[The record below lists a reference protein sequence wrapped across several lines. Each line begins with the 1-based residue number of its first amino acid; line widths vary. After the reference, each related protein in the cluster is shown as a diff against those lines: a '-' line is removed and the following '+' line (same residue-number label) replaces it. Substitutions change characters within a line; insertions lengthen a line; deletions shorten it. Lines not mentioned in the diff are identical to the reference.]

1 MTVLR
6 KVRLVLGLVA
16 LAIVLAA
23 CSTSSSLPQN
33 SLNPQGPY
41 ARKIDNLFDPV
52 FWIAVAV
59 FVLVEGALV
68 YALFRYRHKPG
79 RAIPA
84 QTHGNSKLEITWTIL
99 PAVLLAGI
107 SVPTVATILELN
119 RKPEGQVLNV
129 NVSGHQWWWEFDYPG
144 PKIRT
149 ANIMHIPTGTN
160 VYVSLCAVGLT
171 DGGNGPAYG
180 GTCGDQPTPG
190 VGDAV
195 IHSFWVPEL
204 NGKQDVVPG
213 RTNHLTLYADHP
225 GTYEGQCYE
234 YCGFSHA
241 NMKFK
246 VVAQTPSDFQA
257 WVAEQQAPAVTAQ
270 PGTLAAKGEGLFWG
284 QNGQGGQCIACHTI
298 SGLVNDEGSPVATAT
313 GGPNLTHFASHDCFA
328 GCMLANTPANV
339 EKWLADPPGVK
350 PGSWMPNYH
359 LTPDEI
365 QALTAYLETLK

>member
-1 MTVLR
+1 
-6 KVRLVLGLVA
+6 
-16 LAIVLAA
+16 
-23 CSTSSSLPQN
+23 
-33 SLNPQGPY
+33 
-41 ARKIDNLFDPV
+41 
-52 FWIAVAV
+52 
-59 FVLVEGALV
+59 
-68 YALFRYRHKPG
+68 
-79 RAIPA
+79 
-84 QTHGNSKLEITWTIL
+84 
-99 PAVLLAGI
+99 
-107 SVPTVATILELN
+107 
-119 RKPEGQVLNV
+119 VLNV
-129 NVSGHQWWWEFDYPG
+129 NVSGHQWWWEFDYPDQ
-144 PKIRT
+144 KIRT
-149 ANIMHIPTGTN
+149 ANIMHIPIGTN
-160 VYVSLCAVGLT
+160 VYVSLCAVGAT
-171 DGGNGPAYG
+171 DGGNGPPYG
-180 GTCGDQPTPG
+180 GTCGDQPPPG

-234 YCGFSHA
+234 YCGLSHA

-257 WVAEQQAPAVTAQ
+257 WVAEQEAPAVTAQ

-298 SGLVNDEGSPVATAT
+298 SGLVNDEGTAVATAT

-328 GCMLANTPANV
+328 GCMFTNTPANV

-350 PGSWMPNYH
+350 PGSKMPNYH